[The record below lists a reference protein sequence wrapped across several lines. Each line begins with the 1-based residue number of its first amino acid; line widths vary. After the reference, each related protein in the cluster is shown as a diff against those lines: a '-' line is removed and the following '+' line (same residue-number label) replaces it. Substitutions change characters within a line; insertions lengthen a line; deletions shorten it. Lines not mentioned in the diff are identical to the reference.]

1 MSTTSGKRQD
11 TRTVTQEVRSTST
24 ILAENNQVIIPYDF
38 MVSHFTISLYSSI
51 FLFEDTIIFILFLFI
66 KAACILCFIFSR

>member
-24 ILAENNQVIIPYDF
+24 ILAENNQVII
-38 MVSHFTISLYSSI
+38 
-51 FLFEDTIIFILFLFI
+51 
-66 KAACILCFIFSR
+66 